1 MDVSRARKEIRL
13 PPKTGVPLSISGSL
27 TIPIVFRL
35 GPHTKECPIP
45 SGRFIIRASYEATPE
60 SHLQALIERDR
71 QAAAR
76 NPTTTETP
84 NMISK
89 HRILGITAI
98 LCGASLTPLLAQSGS
113 PAVATGQREILLQTT
128 QSWNGKPYTH
138 YPTGQPQ
145 LTTLMVTIA
154 PHTALPWH
162 THPFPNS
169 VYVLSG
175 TLTLHDRDSGKT
187 LVVHQGQAV
196 GESVDDVH
204 RGESGDEPTVLL
216 ITYAGTPGV
225 PTSVPAKGEKAE
237 Y

>member
-1 MDVSRARKEIRL
+1 
-13 PPKTGVPLSISGSL
+13 
-27 TIPIVFRL
+27 
-35 GPHTKECPIP
+35 
-45 SGRFIIRASYEATPE
+45 
-60 SHLQALIERDR
+60 
-71 QAAAR
+71 
-76 NPTTTETP
+76 
-84 NMISK
+84 MILK
-89 HRILGITAI
+89 YRILGITAI
-98 LCGASLTPLLAQSGS
+98 LCAASLAAVLAQNGPQNVASGH
-113 PAVATGQREILLQTT
+113 REILLQTT

-138 YPTGQPQ
+138 YPAGQPQ
-145 LTTLMVTIA
+145 LTTIKLTIA

-162 THPFPNS
+162 THPFPNV

-175 TLTLHDRDSGKT
+175 ALTLQDKASGKT

-196 GESVDDVH
+196 GESVDDIH

>member
-1 MDVSRARKEIRL
+1 
-13 PPKTGVPLSISGSL
+13 
-27 TIPIVFRL
+27 
-35 GPHTKECPIP
+35 
-45 SGRFIIRASYEATPE
+45 
-60 SHLQALIERDR
+60 
-71 QAAAR
+71 
-76 NPTTTETP
+76 
-84 NMISK
+84 MISK
-89 HRILGITAI
+89 YRTIGIVAMLVAASFAAI
-98 LCGASLTPLLAQSGS
+98 LAQDAATHVAS
-113 PAVATGQREILLQTT
+113 GQREILLQAN

-145 LTTLMVTIA
+145 LTTIRLTIA

-162 THPFPNS
+162 THPFPNV

-175 TLTLHDRDSGKT
+175 TLTLHDRASGKT

-196 GESVDDVH
+196 GESVDAVH
-204 RGESGDEPTVLL
+204 RGETGDEPAVLL

>member
-1 MDVSRARKEIRL
+1 M
-13 PPKTGVPLSISGSL
+13 T
-27 TIPIVFRL
+27 F
-35 GPHTKECPIP
+35 
-45 SGRFIIRASYEATPE
+45 
-60 SHLQALIERDR
+60 
-71 QAAAR
+71 
-76 NPTTTETP
+76 
-84 NMISK
+84 K
-89 HRILGITAI
+89 HRTAGIAAI
-98 LCGASLTPLLAQSGS
+98 LAGASLT
-113 PAVATGQREILLQTT
+113 AVIAANTTKTVASAHREILLQTT

-145 LTTLMVTIA
+145 LTTIRMTIA

-175 TLTLHDRDSGKT
+175 TLTLQDKASGKT
-187 LVVHQGQAV
+187 QVVHQGEAV
-196 GESVDDVH
+196 GESVDDIH

-225 PTSVPAKGEKAE
+225 PTSIPAKGEKAE

>member
-1 MDVSRARKEIRL
+1 
-13 PPKTGVPLSISGSL
+13 
-27 TIPIVFRL
+27 
-35 GPHTKECPIP
+35 
-45 SGRFIIRASYEATPE
+45 
-60 SHLQALIERDR
+60 
-71 QAAAR
+71 
-76 NPTTTETP
+76 
-84 NMISK
+84 MISK
-89 HRILGITAI
+89 YRTVGIVAV
-98 LCGASLTPLLAQSGS
+98 LVGASFAAIFAQN
-113 PAVATGQREILLQTT
+113 AAMRVAGGQREILLQTS

-145 LTTLMVTIA
+145 LTTIRLTIA

-162 THPFPNS
+162 THPFPNV

-175 TLTLHDRDSGKT
+175 SLTLHDKASGKT

-225 PTSVPAKGEKAE
+225 PTSIPAKGEQAE

>member
-1 MDVSRARKEIRL
+1 MIVNFRCA
-13 PPKTGVPLSISGSL
+13 GVAVLLVAASI
-27 TIPIVFRL
+27 
-35 GPHTKECPIP
+35 
-45 SGRFIIRASYEATPE
+45 
-60 SHLQALIERDR
+60 
-71 QAAAR
+71 
-76 NPTTTETP
+76 
-84 NMISK
+84 
-89 HRILGITAI
+89 
-98 LCGASLTPLLAQSGS
+98 TPLLAQNA
-113 PAVATGQREILLQTT
+113 PLKVQTGQREILLQTG

-138 YPTGQPQ
+138 YPAGQVQ
-145 LTTLMVTIA
+145 LTTLKVTLA

-175 TLTLHDRDSGKT
+175 TLTLHDKASGKL

-204 RGESGDEPTVLL
+204 RGEAGDQPAVLI